1 MPNLSDNAE
10 LPQSPVMA
18 EDAVVSPLLMFEIFW
33 RRRYSILLTAIVLGV
48 FAIGFAM
55 RLPPAYVGTA
65 SVLLQ
70 ERKSSVTDSPTTWTT
85 IATDAVAVRT
95 QADILRSPD
104 LAREVVRKFH
114 LADMPEFS
122 PHPRLLTRVLD
133 QLCAIDPFG
142 IMDRLGYGDAAGPA
156 PMTPAAR
163 EEYAIRALLEDL
175 SIGNDGRSYVL
186 DIKVKIAASETL
198 DPAQAAV
205 LSAELANAYADIY
218 VKFTGKI
225 KSDSIRQ
232 ANSLFDDRIAILRE
246 KMQVAEHAV
255 ETYREQNGLIEDR
268 TAGVEGRSVTN
279 AGQQMARLNLD
290 LSAAVSDR
298 AKKEASLAQIT
309 TARPGSEDL
318 QSVPEV
324 VSSPLIQRLREQ
336 QAELGAKEAGLAM
349 SRGWSSPELSAVHA
363 SQRDVATQIAL
374 ETAKIAASLRSAVAA
389 ARNTEDALRAQLAR
403 LQSQVGAQ
411 GQTEVK
417 LHELQNEADVAKM
430 IYAAY
435 LKGSEETA
443 NQIDS
448 QEPDAIVVAR
458 AGVPIGEAP
467 PTRQQLAGVGVLI
480 SVVLALLQALVRERR
495 QSGFRTSEDLEAAV
509 GIKTLALVPR
519 VRQLRDAMRFSN
531 PKSMFPEAINSI
543 RALLRLNI
551 RNGSNVL
558 MVTSAAPQE
567 GKTVL
572 STSLARSA
580 ALAGDRV
587 LLVDCDLRRPAVSRY
602 ISSVDEQ
609 VVDNVT
615 IRRDSLSSLSVI
627 TLTPDGG
634 SPQDFFASAKMAT
647 LMATLRARYDLIVL
661 DTPPVLAVT
670 DARVLSALADVTI
683 LVVGWR
689 KTPRKLVGKA
699 VAELRSSG
707 AQLAG
712 TVITQVRL
720 SDLEAT
726 DAAQAYIRRHYAKY
740 VAS

>member
-48 FAIGFAM
+48 LAIGFAM

-142 IMDRLGYGDAAGPA
+142 IMDRLGYADDAGPA

>member
-1 MPNLSDNAE
+1 
-10 LPQSPVMA
+10 
-18 EDAVVSPLLMFEIFW
+18 
-33 RRRYSILLTAIVLGV
+33 
-48 FAIGFAM
+48 
-55 RLPPAYVGTA
+55 
-65 SVLLQ
+65 
-70 ERKSSVTDSPTTWTT
+70 
-85 IATDAVAVRT
+85 
-95 QADILRSPD
+95 
-104 LAREVVRKFH
+104 
-114 LADMPEFS
+114 
-122 PHPRLLTRVLD
+122 
-133 QLCAIDPFG
+133 
-142 IMDRLGYGDAAGPA
+142 
-156 PMTPAAR
+156 
-163 EEYAIRALLEDL
+163 
-175 SIGNDGRSYVL
+175 
-186 DIKVKIAASETL
+186 
-198 DPAQAAV
+198 
-205 LSAELANAYADIY
+205 
-218 VKFTGKI
+218 
-225 KSDSIRQ
+225 
-232 ANSLFDDRIAILRE
+232 
-246 KMQVAEHAV
+246 
-255 ETYREQNGLIEDR
+255 LIEDR

>member
-48 FAIGFAM
+48 LAIGFAM

-95 QADILRSPD
+95 QADILHSPD

>member
-1 MPNLSDNAE
+1 VPNLSDNAE

-48 FAIGFAM
+48 LAIGFAM

-95 QADILRSPD
+95 QADILHSPD

>member
-1 MPNLSDNAE
+1 VPNLSDSAGQ
-10 LPQSPVMA
+10 PQSPIVP
-18 EDAVVSPLLMFEIFW
+18 EDAVVSPLLIFEIFW

-48 FAIGFAM
+48 LSVGVAI

-70 ERKSSVTDSPTTWTT
+70 ERKSSVTDSPTTWAT

-95 QADILRSPD
+95 QADILHSPD

-122 PHPRLLTRVLD
+122 PHPHLLTRVLD
-133 QLCAIDPFG
+133 QLYAIDRFG
-142 IMDRLGYGDAAGPA
+142 IMDRFGYADVVATT
-156 PMTPAAR
+156 PMTPAER
-163 EEYAIRALLEDL
+163 EEYAIRALLQDVN
-175 SIGNDGRSYVL
+175 IVNDGRSYVL
-186 DIKVKIAASETL
+186 DIKIKIAATDTL

-205 LSAELANAYADIY
+205 LSADLANAYADAY
-218 VKFTGKI
+218 VKFTGRI

-232 ANSLFDDRIAILRE
+232 ANSLFDERITILRE
-246 KMQVAEHAV
+246 KLQAAEHAV
-255 ETYREQNGLIEDR
+255 ETYRDQNGLIEDR
-268 TAGVEGRSVTN
+268 TAGAEGRSVTN

-290 LSAAVSDR
+290 LSTAVSDR

-336 QAELGAKEAGLAM
+336 QAVLGAKEAGLAM
-349 SRGWSSPELSAVHA
+349 SRGWGSPELSAVHA
-363 SQRDVATQIAL
+363 SQRDVTTQIAL

-389 ARNTEDALRAQLAR
+389 ARNTEETLRAQLAK

-417 LHELQNEADVAKM
+417 LHELQNEADVARM

-448 QEPDAIVVAR
+448 QEPDAIVVGR
-458 AGVPIGEAP
+458 AGVPISEAP
-467 PTRQQLAGVGVLI
+467 PTRQQLAGVGLLI
-480 SVVLALLQALVRERR
+480 SVILALLQALVRERR

-509 GIKTLALVPR
+509 GIKTLGLVPR
-519 VRQLRDAMRFSN
+519 VRRLRDALRFSD
-531 PKSMFPEAINSI
+531 PKSMFSEAIISI
-543 RALLRLNI
+543 RTLLRLNI

-580 ALAGDRV
+580 ALAGERV
-587 LLVDCDLRRPAVSRY
+587 LLIDCDMRRPAVSRH
-602 ISSVDEQ
+602 ISSVEEQ

-615 IRRDSLSSLSVI
+615 IRRDALSSLNVI
-627 TLTPDGG
+627 TLSSDSG
-634 SPQDFFASAKMAT
+634 SPQDFFASARMAT

-670 DARVLSALADVTI
+670 DARILSALADVTI

-689 KTPRKLVGKA
+689 KTPRKLVGRA

-712 TVITQVRL
+712 TVITQVKL
-720 SDLEAT
+720 SDLEAA

>member
-1 MPNLSDNAE
+1 MPNLSDTADS
-10 LPQSPVMA
+10 PQPPA
-18 EDAVVSPLLMFEIFW
+18 IPDDAAVSPLLMFEIFW
-33 RRRYSILLTAIVLGV
+33 RRRYSIVLTTIVLGALSV
-48 FAIGFAM
+48 GFAT

-70 ERKSSVTDSPTTWTT
+70 ERKSSVTESPTTWAT
-85 IATDAVAVRT
+85 IATDSVAVRT

-104 LAREVVRKFH
+104 LAREVVRQFH

-122 PHPRLLTRVLD
+122 PHPHLLTRVLD
-133 QLCAIDPFG
+133 QLYAIDPFG
-142 IMDRLGYGDAAGPA
+142 IMDRFGYADAANPA
-156 PMTPAAR
+156 PLTPAER
-163 EEYAIRALLEDL
+163 EEYAIRALLEDV
-175 SIGNDGRSYVL
+175 SIINDGRSYVL
-186 DIKVKIAASETL
+186 DIKVKVAATDTL
-198 DPAQAAV
+198 DPAQAAA
-205 LSAELANAYADIY
+205 LSAALANAYAETY

-225 KSDSIRQ
+225 KSNSIRQ
-232 ANSLFDDRIAILRE
+232 ANSLFDERITILRE
-246 KMQVAEHAV
+246 KMQAAEHAV
-255 ETYREQNGLIEDR
+255 ETYRQQNGLIEDR
-268 TAGVEGRSVTN
+268 TASAEGRSVTN
-279 AGQQMARLNLD
+279 VGQQMARLNLD
-290 LSAAVSDR
+290 LSTAVADR

-324 VSSPLIQRLREQ
+324 VTSPLIQRLREQ

-349 SRGWSSPELSAVHA
+349 SHGWGSPELNAVHA
-363 SQRDVATQIAL
+363 SQRDVTTQIAL

-389 ARNTEDALRAQLAR
+389 ARNTEETLRAQLAK

-448 QEPDAIVVAR
+448 QEPDAIMVAR
-458 AGVPIGEAP
+458 AGVPISEAP
-467 PTRQQLAGVGVLI
+467 PTRQQLAGVGLLV
-480 SVVLALLQALVRERR
+480 SVALALLQALVRERR

-509 GIKTLALVPR
+509 GIKTLGLVPR
-519 VRQLRDAMRFSN
+519 VRKLRDAMRFSD
-531 PKSMFPEAINSI
+531 PKSMFSESIISI

-580 ALAGDRV
+580 ALAGERV
-587 LLVDCDLRRPAVSRY
+587 LLIDCDLRRPAVGRH
-602 ISSVDEQ
+602 ISSADEQ

-615 IRRDSLSSLSVI
+615 IRRDALSSLSVI
-627 TLTPDGG
+627 TLSPDGG

-689 KTPRKLVGKA
+689 KTPRNLVGKA
-699 VAELRSSG
+699 VTELRSSG

-712 TVITQVRL
+712 SVITQVKL
-720 SDLEAT
+720 SDLEAA